1 MVGQLDSNSHAAMI
15 CSNCLDACEL
25 NSSIFIA
32 AIAAGAPI
40 VHAGDGLSADGAI
53 GHWRLSAVGGKV
65 GCTISLT
72 DHERL
77 GGRDLRTPAAC
88 QRAFPSLRDFS
99 LWNLDGHGVLRFS
112 DSLQRHF
119 VEFSGPI
126 GGPYAATAP
135 DGRRWRLTA
144 SFSTTPGTSR

>member
-1 MVGQLDSNSHAAMI
+1 MI
-15 CSNCLDACEL
+15 CSNCLDASEV
-25 NSSIFIA
+25 NFSIFIA
-32 AIAAGAPI
+32 AIVGGAPI

-72 DHERL
+72 DLERL
-77 GGRDLRTPAAC
+77 GGRDLRAPAAC
-88 QRAFPSLRDFS
+88 QRAFPTLRAFS
-99 LWNLDGHGVLRFS
+99 LWNLDGRGVLRFS
-112 DSLQRHF
+112 DNLQRHF

-144 SFSTTPGTSR
+144 AFSTTPEIMR